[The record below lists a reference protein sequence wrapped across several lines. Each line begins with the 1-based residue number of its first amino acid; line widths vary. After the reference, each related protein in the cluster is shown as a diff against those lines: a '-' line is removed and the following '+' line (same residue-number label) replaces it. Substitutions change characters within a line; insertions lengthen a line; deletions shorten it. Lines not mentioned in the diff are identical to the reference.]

1 MTLLS
6 HENTGWLPMPFS
18 VSFGQDFLD
27 PKNRLYRRE
36 ATRTR
41 RRYRRISDY
50 LEIVFLCSPHIP
62 GMRLA
67 ALMRAFASTTA
78 ILRDKSFRHVVAA
91 LVLSVRLGIKG
102 LISVTCM
109 HYCVLV
115 YLMPHYCVFLP

>member
-1 MTLLS
+1 MPLLS

-27 PKNRLYRRE
+27 PENRLYRQE
-36 ATRTR
+36 ATRTQ

-67 ALMRAFASTTA
+67 ALMRAFTSGTA
-78 ILRDKSFRHVVAA
+78 ILETSPFAMLLLLWCLAFAWALFPDMPCMKRVYRDK
-91 LVLSVRLGIKG
+91 
-102 LISVTCM
+102 
-109 HYCVLV
+109 
-115 YLMPHYCVFLP
+115 

>member
-1 MTLLS
+1 MTPLS

-18 VSFGQDFLD
+18 DSFGQDFLD
-27 PKNRLYRRE
+27 PENRLYRRE
-36 ATRTR
+36 ATRSR

-50 LEIVFLCSPHIP
+50 FEIVCLCSPHIP

-67 ALMRAFASTTA
+67 ALMRAFASTAA
-78 ILRDKSFRHVVAA
+78 ILETSPFAM
-91 LVLSVRLGIKG
+91 LLLLWCFSVRLGIKG